1 MIVYS
6 ASVQQAERS
15 QPQTVLGPLHE
26 GLLQEVLLLHE
37 GRILHEGRLL
47 HELLLHVGLL
57 HELLLLH
64 DRLSAPA
71 D

>member
-1 MIVYS
+1 VIVYS

-37 GRILHEGRLL
+37 GRLL
-47 HELLLHVGLL
+47 HELFLHVGLL
-57 HELLLLH
+57 HEVLLLH